1 MPLRAIHLTTPNRL
15 REIARQF
22 GVNVPP
28 AWLGNLLFEWRVT
41 DKEQLL
47 ELKYWLDKNGHSLL
61 KVDAEKRTLLFKPGE
76 ISDEPVSRPL
86 PRALQDEW
94 EKIRLFLQH
103 NPPAPWQWGEG
114 RTLHFDR
121 GPIIMGILNVTPDS
135 FSDGGKF
142 FDVSAAV
149 ERALRMAEEGAQIID
164 VGGESTRPGAE
175 PVPLKEEMRRVL
187 PVIEAL
193 RRKSD
198 ILISID
204 TYKSEVARQ
213 ALQAGADIVNDIS
226 GARFDENMPRV
237 VAEFD
242 VPLIIMHI
250 KGMPKNMQKN
260 PYYSDAVGEIY
271 SYFEERLEFLQRQG
285 IKHLAIDPGIG
296 FGKRLE
302 DNLKLLRDL
311 KDFTFLNRPILM
323 GTSRKSFIGL
333 ILNKE
338 VDERL
343 FGSLSAQVVAV
354 QNGAH
359 MVRVHD
365 VAATHDALKI
375 WQAIVGI

>member
-1 MPLRAIHLTTPNRL
+1 MPLRAIHLTTPNRIH
-15 REIARQF
+15 EVNRQF
-22 GVNVPP
+22 GVNVPA
-28 AWLGNLLFEWRVT
+28 AWLDNLLFEWRVA
-41 DKEQLL
+41 DKEQILA
-47 ELKYWLDKNGHSLL
+47 LKYWLAQNEHRVL
-61 KVDAEKRTLLFKPGE
+61 KVDAEQGMLLFKLGE
-76 ISDEPVSRPL
+76 LTDEPVSRPL
-86 PRALQDEW
+86 PPALQEEW
-94 EKIRLFLQH
+94 TRIGFFLQH
-103 NPPAPWQWGEG
+103 NALPPWQWGEG
-114 RTLHFDR
+114 RTLYFDR

-175 PVPLKEEMRRVL
+175 PVPLDEELRRVL

-193 RRKSD
+193 RQKSD

-237 VAEFD
+237 VARFA

-260 PYYSDAVGEIY
+260 PHYSDVIEEIY
-271 SYFEERLEFLQRQG
+271 SYFEERLNFLQEQG

-323 GTSRKSFIGL
+323 GTSRKSFIGQ
-333 ILNKE
+333 ILDKE

-343 FGSLSAQVVAV
+343 FGSLATQVIAV

-359 MVRVHD
+359 LLRVHD
-365 VAATHDALKI
+365 VAATNDALKI
-375 WQAIVGI
+375 WQAIAGI